1 MKNALH
7 ILFVVAAMLG
17 GTTLNAQT
25 AQTHVNNIIDLT
37 DDIDGNASDTY
48 DAAYTLYYEYF
59 TLSSPNLAGFNAQIY
74 NLQTNGVQIHA
85 EDLIYSA
92 QQAAILDPSL
102 DVSAIVS
109 YANQV
114 QSLVDDITDEA
125 QDLQGYI
132 QSENDQAISNSIQT
146 ICQASN
152 AQVDLAEQILEEAE
166 DLWAQLNATYNVR
179 VQLLDNWGNTYD
191 YDQTGLQGVYAQNTA
206 TGQYIYPMQGDLS
219 GELTNLPNGTYVI
232 GSYDG
237 YWDGAGT
244 ATITLSN
251 EPVGTDGYIIVTLSY
266 WSE

>member
-7 ILFVVAAMLG
+7 ILFILAAMLS

-102 DVSAIVS
+102 DVSAIVA

-132 QSENDQAISNSIQT
+132 QNENDQAISNSIQT

-166 DLWAQLNATYNVR
+166 DLWAQLNAAYNVR

-251 EPVGTDGYIIVTLSY
+251 EPVGADGYIVVTLSY

>member
-1 MKNALH
+1 MKNVLH
-7 ILFVVAAMLG
+7 ILFLVAAMIG
-17 GTTLNAQT
+17 GNFTTAQT
-25 AQTHVNNIIDLT
+25 AETHVNNIIDLT
-37 DDIDGNASDTY
+37 DDIDGNARDTY
-48 DAAYTLYYEYF
+48 SAAYTLYYEYF

-74 NLQTNGVQIHA
+74 NMQTNGIQVHA

-109 YANQV
+109 YANEV

-125 QDLQGYI
+125 QDLQGYV
-132 QSENDQAISNSIQT
+132 QNQNDQAIQNSIQ
-146 ICQASN
+146 IIYQATN
-152 AQVDLAEQILEEAE
+152 EQVDLAEQILEEAE

-179 VQLLDNWGNTYD
+179 VELLDNWGNSYT

-251 EPVGTDGYIIVTLSY
+251 QTVGADGYIVVTLSY

>member
-7 ILFVVAAMLG
+7 ILFILAAMLS

-25 AQTHVNNIIDLT
+25 TQTHVNNIIDLT

-74 NLQTNGVQIHA
+74 NLQTNGVQIHT

-102 DVSAIVS
+102 DVSAIVA

-132 QSENDQAISNSIQT
+132 QNENDQAISNSIQT

-251 EPVGTDGYIIVTLSY
+251 EPVGADGYIVVTLSY